1 MGSRQAG
8 SEQGVR
14 SGAMPRVSEVLMHT
28 TGPGAPSHRHTR
40 AQIEAAI
47 VRAETD
53 LTRGL
58 ERLERRRAAGRD
70 CTVTE
75 GMVRSIQTRLASLH
89 EYRKWVLQAEDAGEA

>member
-1 MGSRQAG
+1 
-8 SEQGVR
+8 
-14 SGAMPRVSEVLMHT
+14 MHT

-53 LTRGL
+53 LTRSL

-70 CTVTE
+70 CTVPE
-75 GMVRSIQTRLASLH
+75 GVVQSVQTRLASLH
-89 EYRKWVLQAEDAGEA
+89 EHRKRVLQAEDAGEA

>member
-1 MGSRQAG
+1 
-8 SEQGVR
+8 
-14 SGAMPRVSEVLMHT
+14 MHT

-58 ERLERRRAAGRD
+58 ERRRAAGRD

-75 GMVRSIQTRLASLH
+75 GMVQSIQTRLASLH

>member
-1 MGSRQAG
+1 
-8 SEQGVR
+8 
-14 SGAMPRVSEVLMHT
+14 MHT

-53 LTRGL
+53 LTRSL

-70 CTVTE
+70 CTVPE
-75 GMVRSIQTRLASLH
+75 GVVRSIQTRLDTLH
-89 EYRKWVLQAEDAGEA
+89 LHRDSILQAEAAGEA